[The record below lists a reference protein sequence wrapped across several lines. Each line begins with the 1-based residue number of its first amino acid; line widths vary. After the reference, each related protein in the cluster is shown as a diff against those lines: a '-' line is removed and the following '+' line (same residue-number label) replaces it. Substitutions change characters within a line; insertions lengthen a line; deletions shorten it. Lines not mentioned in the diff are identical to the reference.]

1 MKRLVLALLFTG
13 IGISYVSGQTAS
25 PQQQTAKPQPGPN
38 QWAVDASHSA
48 AHFSVRHMMVTT
60 VRGQLGPITGTVEY
74 DGKDVR
80 TVKADVKLT
89 SAESIRRTRSGML
102 QQHRTA
108 DSSNALL

>member
-1 MKRLVLALLFTG
+1 MKPFVLALLFTS
-13 IGISYVSGQTAS
+13 IGISYVNGQAPA
-25 PQQQTAKPQPGPN
+25 PQQLAAKPQLGPN

-80 TVKADVKLT
+80 TTRADVKVDVAGINT
-89 SAESIRRTRSGML
+89 QKPRSANLARFAST
-102 QQHRTA
+102 
-108 DSSNALL
+108 